1 MVKKLKA
8 MAQSASDDH
17 ELAAAVKESAQHIW
31 LAGLGAFAKAQEEG
45 QKLFGALMKEGKTL
59 QKRTLGATG
68 DKVGKVSEQ
77 VRDQVS
83 GLAEQVQKQAAGTWD
98 KLETVFEQRVERA
111 LDRLGMPSRKEIA
124 ELTQK
129 VEQLTAAVS
138 QLPARSSQKK
148 GEKKNEKKSTAK
160 KAAKKTVAQKA
171 GSKKR

>member
-59 QKRTLGATG
+59 QKRTLNATG
-68 DKVGKVSEQ
+68 DKVGKVSG
-77 VRDQVS
+77 QVS
-83 GLAEQVQKQAAGTWD
+83 ELAEQLQKQAAGTWD

-124 ELTQK
+124 ELTEK
-129 VEQLTAAVS
+129 VKQLTDAVS
-138 QLPARSSQKK
+138 QLPARSAR
-148 GEKKNEKKSTAK
+148 KKSAPKKTMK
-160 KAAKKTVAQKA
+160 KASASKNSAVKKAR
-171 GSKKR
+171 SKKR

>member
-8 MAQSASDDH
+8 MAQSASNDH

-59 QKRTLGATG
+59 LKRTLGATG

-77 VRDQVS
+77 VS
-83 GLAEQVQKQAAGTWD
+83 GLAEQLQKQAAGTWD

-124 ELTQK
+124 ELTKQ
-129 VEQLTAAVS
+129 VEQLTEAVS
-138 QLPARSSQKK
+138 QLPARSAQKK
-148 GEKKNEKKSTAK
+148 SAHGKVEKKSAPK
-160 KAAKKTVAQKA
+160 KAAKKTVAKKA
-171 GSKKR
+171 SGKKR

>member
-8 MAQSASDDH
+8 MAQSASNDH

-68 DKVGKVSEQ
+68 DKVGEVSGQ

-83 GLAEQVQKQAAGTWD
+83 GLAEQLQKQAADTWD

-124 ELTQK
+124 ELTEK

-138 QLPARSSQKK
+138 QLPANNAQKRSAPKK
-148 GEKKNEKKSTAK
+148 AVKKSAK
-160 KAAKKTVAQKA
+160 KATAAKAS
-171 GSKKR
+171 SKKR